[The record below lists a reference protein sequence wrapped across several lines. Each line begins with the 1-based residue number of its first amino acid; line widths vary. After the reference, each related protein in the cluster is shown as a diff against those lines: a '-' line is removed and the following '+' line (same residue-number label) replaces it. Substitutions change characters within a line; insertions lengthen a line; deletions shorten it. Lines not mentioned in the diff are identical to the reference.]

1 MFSSELLVFA
11 AIVAAF
17 MAFNAVVSWL
27 ARKAREARERE
38 IELEPVRTQP
48 EEVESLL
55 DHAWGG
61 GASERPAKEL
71 ARFEAPVVPRNVPAA
86 AAVVESRE
94 SGEIIRVRRRL
105 RTQQGVREAIVLMT
119 VIGPCRALEP
129 YSTQDQAPRDGLRA

>member
-17 MAFNAVVSWL
+17 MAFNAVVNWL

-38 IELEPVRTQP
+38 IEPVRTQP
-48 EEVESLL
+48 AALESLL
-55 DHAWGG
+55 DDHAWGG
-61 GASERPAKEL
+61 GASERTAKEPT
-71 ARFEAPVVPRNVPAA
+71 RSEVTVVPRNVPAA
-86 AAVVESRE
+86 ASVLDSRG
-94 SGEIIRVRRRL
+94 SGGIVRVRRRL

-129 YSTQDQAPRDGLRA
+129 YSTQVQAPRDGSRA